1 MALGLEPLGRR
12 AKAME
17 AGAQGSPEG
26 THVPSGPGGRSRG
39 IGMEGSQVHMAQT
52 LPGRNSLNGAV
63 CYSVDDKCVLGLTP

>member
-1 MALGLEPLGRR
+1 
-12 AKAME
+12 ME

-63 CYSVDDKCVLGLTP
+63 CCSVDDKCVLGLTP